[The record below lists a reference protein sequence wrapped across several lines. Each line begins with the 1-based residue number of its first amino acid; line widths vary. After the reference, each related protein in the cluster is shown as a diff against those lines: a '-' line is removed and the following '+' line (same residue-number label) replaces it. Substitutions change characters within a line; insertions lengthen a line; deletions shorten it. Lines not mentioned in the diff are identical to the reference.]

1 MPLALI
7 TGGAV
12 RVGAAT
18 TRTLARAGYEV
29 LIHTRRSTEAAQ
41 ALRQEIL
48 DQGGLAS
55 VLVADLA
62 DPQGPATLAS
72 LVRERYESLDLLV
85 NNAAAY
91 EHRPFELI
99 SPETLDAM
107 LQVNLRA
114 PFFLTQ
120 SLLPLLRNSK
130 AGCIINLTDMAVSHA
145 YTSSHFFSHYLAS
158 KAALDQ
164 LTRAW
169 ALELAPALRVNAVAP
184 GPVAISKE
192 TSDAQR
198 DEILHRVPLR
208 REGSPDDIAHAVLFL
223 ASSPYITGQTL
234 RVDGG
239 LSIT

>member
-1 MPLALI
+1 MPLALV

-18 TRTLARAGYEV
+18 TRALARAGYEV
-29 LIHTRRSTEAAQ
+29 LVHARRSADAARD
-41 ALRQEIL
+41 LVREIQG
-48 DQGGLAS
+48 QGGRAS

-62 DPQGPATLAS
+62 DPRGPMTLAEQ
-72 LVRERYESLDLLV
+72 VRGHHTSLDLLV

-91 EHRPFELI
+91 EHRPFAEI
-99 SPETLDAM
+99 SPEHLDAM

-120 SLLPLLRNSK
+120 ALLPLLRDSG
-130 AGCIINLTDMAVSHA
+130 AGCVINLTDMAVSHT
-145 YTSSHFFSHYLAS
+145 YTTTHFFAHYLAS

-169 ALELAPALRVNAVAP
+169 ALELAPTIRVNAVAP
-184 GPVAISKE
+184 GPVAIGGE
-192 TSDAQR
+192 TTDEQR
-198 DEILHRVPLR
+198 DEILRRTPLR
-208 REGSPDDIAHAVLFL
+208 REGSPEDVARAVLFL
-223 ASSPYITGQTL
+223 AGSPYLTGQTL

-239 LSIT
+239 LSIA